1 VPKKHSLKQLEAFA
15 KDWGLYKWMNAD
27 NPDNEKPPAK
37 KPYKGKP
44 KSGKENNS
52 SYYKRAK

>member
-1 VPKKHSLKQLEAFA
+1 MPNKHSLKQLEAFA
-15 KDWGLYKWMNAD
+15 KDWGLYKWMNAN

-44 KSGKENNS
+44 AGGKGKTP
-52 SYYKRAK
+52 YKRQK